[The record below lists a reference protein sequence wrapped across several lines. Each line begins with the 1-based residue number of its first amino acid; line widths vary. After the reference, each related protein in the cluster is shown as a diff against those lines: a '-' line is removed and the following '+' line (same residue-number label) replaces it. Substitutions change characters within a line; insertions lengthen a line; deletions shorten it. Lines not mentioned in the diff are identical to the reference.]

1 MMGIQAVDTALV
13 QWGERL
19 FFPANR
25 IVKADPAP
33 RMTSPIKHKADAIR
47 RRIQAIAVRRAPQV
61 VVKVAGGGRGMRD
74 IAAHFRYISRDGV
87 LTLEDDRG
95 VGRTG
100 SDGLQD
106 LADQWRYGGSR
117 IPEVSHRREA
127 LNLMLSMPHGTDPAK
142 VLAAARAF
150 GKTELTGNFY
160 VMVLHEHQAHPHVHL
175 TLRSE
180 SRSGER
186 LRSWHERYQWRESFA
201 EKLRELG
208 VDAEA
213 TPQWTRGE
221 LQRTE
226 PLWRKR
232 EQLRDLPHRPHPEK
246 KSGEACDNS
255 RAEAMRCWAH
265 IMQALGQSSEPADR
279 QLADQIDGFVR
290 STPFL
295 AEVARRRQH
304 QAPTHE
310 RGDLQRQRERV
321 WTRADPELIR

>member
-1 MMGIQAVDTALV
+1 MMGIQAVDAALA

-33 RMTSPIKHKADAIR
+33 RMTSAIKHQADAVR
-47 RRIQAIAVRRAPQV
+47 RRIQAIAMRRAPQV

-74 IAAHFRYISRDGV
+74 IAAHFRYISRDGA

-95 VGRTG
+95 VERTG

-150 GKTELTGNFY
+150 ARTELTGNFY

-180 SRSGER
+180 GRSGER
-186 LRSWHERYQWRESFA
+186 LQSWHERYQWRESFA
-201 EKLRELG
+201 ERLRELG
-208 VDAEA
+208 VDADA

-221 LQRTE
+221 LLRSE

-232 EQLRDLPHRPHPEK
+232 AQTRDRSHTPYPAR
-246 KSGEACDNS
+246 KSGEACDNH

-265 IMQALGQSSEPADR
+265 IMQALGHSPELADR
-279 QLADQIDGFVR
+279 QLADQIEGFVR

-295 AEVARRRQH
+295 AEVARRRQAH
-304 QAPTHE
+304 APMRE
-310 RGDLQRQRERV
+310 QDNLQRQREHV
-321 WTRADPELIR
+321 WTRADPELSR